1 MRRWVVLGLAVAG
14 LALAGVFLHR
24 AVPDPAEI
32 WHALLEADKP
42 WLALAAAAELAS
54 MSMFALQQR
63 RLLRAYGGH
72 MSFRGS
78 LALTFARTGI
88 SIALPGGAAVSGA
101 FAVTELRRRGV
112 DTAAATA
119 MTVLAGA
126 QGLAALVLVY
136 LGWFATVGVG
146 AGGSALVA
154 AGYVVGV
161 LAAVATVLY
170 GLRRLAERRRPA
182 APSGSRLRQR
192 IDALADLFAATVRG
206 AATLSMKDWLVGGGY
221 AFANWVLDIACL
233 LAVAHAF
240 GLGVGTVPIVGA
252 YLGVQ
257 LVRQIPLTPGGIGLV
272 EASLLVALVA
282 AGGTSGTAAAVV
294 LTYRLLSSW
303 LIAPVGLGCW
313 VALRADAGAVRADV
327 GAVRADAGG
336 LSSSSHQPGGSVVS
350 TPDPEGM
357 RWDSGDVAPQRPPL
371 RSSPS
376 RRSPLPPVEAAPR
389 APVRATT
396 AAERRSRAAR

>member
-14 LALAGVFLHR
+14 LAVAGFFLHR

-32 WHALLEADKP
+32 WHALVAADKP
-42 WLALAAAAELAS
+42 WLAVAAAAQLAS
-54 MSMFALQQR
+54 ISMFALQQR
-63 RLLRAYGGH
+63 RLLRAYGGR

-126 QGLAALVLVY
+126 QAIAALVLVY
-136 LGWFATVGVG
+136 LGWFATVGMG

-154 AGYVVGV
+154 AGYVAGAF
-161 LAAVATVLY
+161 AAVAAILY

-192 IDALADLFAATVRG
+192 IDALAELFAATVRG
-206 AATLSMKDWLVGGGY
+206 AAALSTKDWLVGGGY
-221 AFANWVLDIACL
+221 ALANWTLDIACL

-240 GLGVGTVPIVGA
+240 GLRVGTVPIVGA

-303 LIAPVGLGCW
+303 LVAPVGLACW
-313 VALRADAGAVRADV
+313 VALRADAGAMRTN
-327 GAVRADAGG
+327 AGS
-336 LSSSSHQPGGSVVS
+336 LSSSSHHPGGRVVS
-350 TPDPEGM
+350 TPDPEGK
-357 RWDSGDVAPQRPPL
+357 RWHSGDVAPQRPPL
-371 RSSPS
+371 RFSPS
-376 RRSPLPPVEAAPR
+376 RRSPLPPAEAVPR
-389 APVRATT
+389 APAPATT
-396 AAERRSRAAR
+396 AADSRSRAAR